1 MSSCFNVVPIGSIEK
16 LSPIG
21 CCRIWCNAQGNND
34 GFVLYMY
41 TSEQIGSLG
50 FHTNM
55 ITKKKYQS
63 KK

>member
-1 MSSCFNVVPIGSIEK
+1 MSSCFNVVPFGSIEK
-16 LSPIG
+16 LSSIG
-21 CCRIWCNAQGNND
+21 CCRIWCNGQSKYD

-50 FHTNM
+50 FQTNM
-55 ITKKKYQS
+55 ITKKIYQS